1 MKQFLSARFLII
13 SGLLFVPMIVA
24 AQATPITD
32 VTAGINSFA
41 GVVNLFTTQVV
52 KAVSTLFLSL
62 ALVAFFFGIVQFIW
76 GTREG
81 DATKAKNGKQFMLWG
96 MIALF
101 VMFSVY
107 GIIKF
112 GQGVLFNGR
121 DVTTIQIPS
130 FNFGTGTG
138 GVTGTTG
145 VTSLSNGFCATKA
158 NGFSCAS
165 NNGIAGSVCFNQVC
179 QAPTGA
185 TASGVNYTTTT
196 AGMSPAQIAYNTCIG
211 NSGTVT
217 SCTSA
222 YTAAGGTGNPQQNLA
237 QQAYNLCLYNGNT
250 AAQCQPAYEAY
261 GGTGTGQ
268 QGLANQAYSLCRSN
282 GNSDSACQAAYAA
295 YGGTGTP
302 STGGTGDNIDA
313 GGGWNPA
320 SGGTGGNTGGATG
333 CDPGYSFDYN
343 AGCVPNS
350 TSGGTGG
357 TGAYV
362 CDPQDAT
369 CSTSGNTGGSTG
381 GNVCD
386 PQDPSCGSSGNTG
399 GTGSDSNGSWDYIPE
414 SYSNGDYTPNANGD
428 Y

>member
-13 SGLLFVPMIVA
+13 SGLLFVPLIVA

-62 ALVAFFFGIVQFIW
+62 ALVAFFFGIAQFIW
-76 GTREG
+76 GTRDG

-112 GQGVLFNGR
+112 GQGILFNGR

-138 GVTGTTG
+138 SITGGTA
-145 VTSLSNGFCATKA
+145 VTSTIAGFCADKA
-158 NGFSCAS
+158 DGVLCAS
-165 NNGIAGSVCFNQVC
+165 SVTGSRCFSRVCTAPAGT
-179 QAPTGA
+179 ATGA
-185 TASGVNYTTTT
+185 GVSYTGSY
-196 AGMSPAQIAYNTCIG
+196 AGMSNAQVAYNTCIG
-211 NSGTVT
+211 NSGTAAT
-217 SCTSA
+217 CTPA

-237 QQAYNLCLYNGNT
+237 QQAYNICIANGNT
-250 AAQCQPAYEAY
+250 ATECQPAYQAY
-261 GGTGTGQ
+261 GGTGSGQ

-320 SGGTGGNTGGATG
+320 SGGTGGSTGGTTG
-333 CDPGYSFDYN
+333 CEPGYSFDYN

-357 TGAYV
+357 STGGSTGAYV

-369 CSTSGNTGGSTG
+369 CSTSGGDYGPTPDYG
-381 GNVCD
+381 GNTD
-386 PQDPSCGSSGNTG
+386 WQTTGNGYDNPDTGTSAGGADQIPTCGD
-399 GTGSDSNGSWDYIPE
+399 GSIDC
-414 SYSNGDYTPNANGD
+414 
-428 Y
+428 